1 MGPGKEDI
9 FEVGSEGLSV
19 ADVAANLALSPEQ
32 VIADLFMIGIMA
44 NVNQVRYT
52 SCGHLHKRRTPADR
66 QCRLTPSRAQSE
78 CAGPSCAK
86 FVEGSPGFPRARMR
100 LHAPLAALGC
110 THFSHNISMPG
121 AY

>member
-52 SCGHLHKRRTPADR
+52 SCGQLHKQRTPADR

-78 CAGPSCAK
+78 HGCQPQLRQVCRRGLLDSPEHVCAC
-86 FVEGSPGFPRARMR
+86 
-100 LHAPLAALGC
+100 
-110 THFSHNISMPG
+110 MPC
-121 AY
+121 